1 MIDRLHSLDQEIT
14 LAINSVHGTLS
25 DSLWVFMSDKKVWVP
40 LYIMAIVLLF
50 RKLGWKK
57 ALVSIVFIMLSIVE
71 TDQIGN
77 LVKDSV
83 CRLRPCY
90 NSYMLDNGLR
100 MLESRGHYF
109 GFYSAHAADAF
120 GFVTCATICLF
131 RMDRTRTNRRYLAIG
146 LCWAAMVSISRVFVG
161 KHFFGD
167 ILAGALVGCAIGYL
181 MGILAV
187 TVSRRFI
194 MQPGCTASGL
204 SLRHGTHTRT
214 SSPS

>member
-25 DSLWVFMSDKKVWVP
+25 DSLWIFMSDKKVWAP
-40 LYIMAIVLLF
+40 LYIMAIVLLVW
-50 RKLGWKK
+50 KLGWKK
-57 ALVSIVFIMLSIVE
+57 ALVSIVFIVLSIVA

-100 MLESRGHYF
+100 MLESRGHHF

-120 GFVTCATICLF
+120 GFVSCAASCLF
-131 RMDRTRTNRRYLAIG
+131 SMDRIRTNRRYLAAG
-146 LCWAAMVSISRVFVG
+146 AAWASMVSISRVFVG

-167 ILAGALVGCAIGYL
+167 ILAGALVGCLIGYV
-181 MGILAV
+181 MGRLAV
-187 TVSRRFI
+187 MVSRRL
-194 MQPGCTASGL
+194 A
-204 SLRHGTHTRT
+204 
-214 SSPS
+214 